1 MEIQESRT
9 DTQIR
14 IRKARYADVDVMKKV
29 MARAYDKEPYTLYVV
44 LQDEQR
50 IERAEKMIEIV
61 LKYYVMKYDH
71 VFVPEQV
78 NAVAMWYPP
87 EPKNCWKSSK
97 LRDFSLMH
105 KAISVTGVRGV
116 LSLMHSDGTIKEH
129 HLKNMKEPHYYLFM
143 LGVDPAHQ
151 GKGIGSYLVQHGLH
165 MCRERGVPA
174 YLECATED
182 NVRFYETHNFKV
194 IDEFLVPHNGP
205 KIWTMIYEP
214 K

>member
-1 MEIQESRT
+1 METNRSKEDRH
-9 DTQIR
+9 IR

-29 MARAYDKEPYTLYVV
+29 MARAYEEEPYTLYVV
-44 LQDEQR
+44 LQDERR
-50 IERAEKMIEIV
+50 IERAEKIIEIV
-61 LKYYVMKYDH
+61 LMYYVMKYDQ
-71 VFVPEQV
+71 VFVTEQV

-87 EPKNCWKSSK
+87 EPQNCWKSSK

-116 LSLMHSDGTIKEH
+116 PSLIHADGIIKEH

-151 GKGIGSYLVQHGLH
+151 GKGIGSHLVQHGLR
-165 MCRERGVPA
+165 MCNEEGLPA
-174 YLECATED
+174 YLACATED
-182 NVRFYETHNFKV
+182 NVRFYEKHNFRV
-194 IDEFLVPHNGP
+194 IEEFLIPHNGP
-205 KIWTMIYEP
+205 KAWCMIYEP